1 MTARGRRLA
10 VVLGLFAGYVVLDRV
25 SFMHEYS
32 PLGITPWNPS
42 SGLALAALVMYGMR
56 LLPVVAA
63 AAIFADVVVRDMP
76 VSLVQ
81 MIATTVVIT
90 ACYGGAADFLRR
102 RLAPGE
108 GLWRQRDVFLLIL
121 VGAVT
126 SLAVALMCVGIFV
139 LTGELPYTALSTA
152 TARYWIGDMIGVA
165 VVTPLLLVHRR
176 LSLPDGRA
184 AVEVVLQVAALT
196 AVLIVTFG
204 TAPGETYSLFY
215 LLFLP
220 LIWIAARFGIEG
232 ATLGTLGTQTG
243 LVVAFV
249 TVVDD
254 SAAVTGFQFRM
265 LVMAIST
272 LFLGAAVSQRR
283 RLEEILRRRRD
294 EVAQYGRLSLAGE
307 LAAALAH
314 ELNQPLLAI
323 IAFTRAAQRLA
334 AKPERAAEAMDKA
347 VRQAERAGEILRTLR
362 EFIGAGGPR
371 TSPHRV
377 AALVKDALAVV
388 APDCARRGVNVDTA
402 LDRDLP
408 LVHVDGVQVQQ
419 VLVNLV
425 RNAAEA
431 MDQAGGGIV
440 VAARRVEGGAVE
452 LEVRDSGPG
461 LAEEMADR
469 LFQPFSTTKAT
480 GMGMGLSICRTLVE
494 AHGGR
499 LWLVEGGPRGCVFRF
514 TLPTVPPQG
523 EEVGE

>member
-1 MTARGRRLA
+1 MTSRVRRLA
-10 VVLGLFAGYVVLDRV
+10 VMLGLFIGYVVLDRV

-32 PLGITPWNPS
+32 PVGITPWNPS
-42 SGLALAALVMYGMR
+42 PGLALAALVIYGLR

-63 AAIFADVVVRDMP
+63 AALFADIVVRDMP
-76 VSLVQ
+76 VPLLP
-81 MIATTVVIT
+81 MITTTLVIT
-90 ACYGGAADFLRR
+90 VCYGAAAAVLRR
-102 RLAPGE
+102 RLTPGE
-108 GLWRQRDVFLLIL
+108 GLWRQRDVFALMA
-121 VGAVT
+121 VGALT
-126 SLAVALMCVGIFV
+126 SLVVAGLCVGIFV
-139 LTGELPYTALSTA
+139 LTGELPRSVYSAA
-152 TARYWIGDMIGVA
+152 MARYWIGDMIGVA

-176 LSLPDGRA
+176 LSVPDGRA
-184 AVEVVLQVAALT
+184 AVEVVLQVAALA
-196 AVLIVTFG
+196 AVLIMAFG
-204 TAPGETYSLFY
+204 TGPGETYSLFY

-232 ATLGTLGTQTG
+232 ATLGTLGTQAG
-243 LVVAFV
+243 LVAAFV

-283 RLEEILRRRRD
+283 RVEEILRRRRD

-307 LAAALAH
+307 MAAALAH

-323 IAFTRAAQRLA
+323 IAFTRAAQRLS

-347 VRQAERAGEILRTLR
+347 VRQAERAGDILRTLR
-362 EFIGAGGPR
+362 EFIGTGGPR
-371 TSPHRV
+371 TAPHRV

-388 APDCARRGVNVDTA
+388 AADCARRGVNVDA
-402 LDRDLP
+402 VLDRNLP

-431 MDQAGGGIV
+431 MDQAGGGGVV
-440 VAARRVEGGAVE
+440 VAARRMDGAVE

-461 LAEEMADR
+461 LAEEMMDR

-480 GMGMGLSICRTLVE
+480 GMGMGLSICRTIVE
-494 AHGGR
+494 SHGGK

-514 TLPTVPPQG
+514 TLPTVPPSG
-523 EEVGE
+523 EEEGE